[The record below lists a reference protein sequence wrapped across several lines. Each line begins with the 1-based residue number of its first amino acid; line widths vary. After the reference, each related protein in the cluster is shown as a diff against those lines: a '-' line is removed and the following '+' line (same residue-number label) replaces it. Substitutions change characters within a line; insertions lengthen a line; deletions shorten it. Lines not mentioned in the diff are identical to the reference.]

1 MKAAAERHRPR
12 KQFGQHFLIAE
23 DVIDQILA
31 LVSPCAGETIIEIG
45 PGQGALTDRLAESG
59 ARIVAVEIDTD
70 LVSRLQARYED
81 NPLVKIVSADVLK
94 VDLGALT
101 DRKKAVKL
109 VGNLPY
115 NISTPLLLKL
125 VDTELLWHSIT
136 VMVQAEVGERLAAF
150 PGSKAY
156 GRLSVMAQLGS
167 EIFHRFPVTPSAFRP
182 PPKVQSAVLQLYPL
196 AREISRDQRRSFEQI
211 VLRAFNQRRK
221 TLANALRSLFSAA
234 ELSEAAI
241 DPTQRAENISID
253 EYLTLAQRLS
263 ERS

>member
-1 MKAAAERHRPR
+1 MKATGERHRPR

-31 LVSPCAGETIIEIG
+31 LVSPSAGETIIEIG
-45 PGQGALTDRLAESG
+45 PGEGALTDRLAESG

-101 DRKKAVKL
+101 DRKKPVKL

-125 VDTELLWHSIT
+125 VDADLLWHSLT
-136 VMVQAEVGERLAAF
+136 VMVQAEVGERLAAS
-150 PGSKAY
+150 PRSKSY
-156 GRLSVMAQLGS
+156 GRLSVMAQLRS
-167 EIFHRFPVTPSAFRP
+167 EIFHRFEVKPSAFRP
-182 PPKVQSAVLQLYPL
+182 PPKVQSAVLQIYPL
-196 AREISRDQRRSFEQI
+196 AREISCDQIRSFEQI

-234 ELSEAAI
+234 ELSDAAI

-253 EYLTLAQRLS
+253 EYLALARRLND
-263 ERS
+263 RS